1 MSWNFL
7 VILKSAVA
15 NPLVSSVETFN
26 ELRETKQ
33 VAKKK
38 EPLSKKVVVSSS
50 VSSYCFSGLL
60 FLLLLLPWLQFWSQ
74 HWLLRVNINHFST
87 PTKSPL
93 SHKMRTKIEC
103 LPKSQNLE
111 QIVYKLFTFYVC
123 LSMMISLCFKVLVS
137 NFTKKAFEGTKKKLC
152 HTFFPPSFLPFFA
165 RASHGLSANL

>member
-38 EPLSKKVVVSSS
+38 ELLSKKVVVSSS

-60 FLLLLLPWLQFWSQ
+60 P
-74 HWLLRVNINHFST
+74 H
-87 PTKSPL
+87 
-93 SHKMRTKIEC
+93 C
-103 LPKSQNLE
+103 
-111 QIVYKLFTFYVC
+111 
-123 LSMMISLCFKVLVS
+123 CFFHDC
-137 NFTKKAFEGTKKKLC
+137 NFG
-152 HTFFPPSFLPFFA
+152 HSI
-165 RASHGLSANL
+165 GY